1 MRNYGQDSIISKKNE
16 PKKDAISFKKRIHFY
31 FDNAISKTKYF
42 ILFLLLISFLLGLI
56 MTIVHYSINQ
66 DKDGSFF
73 DNWWNSITTILGI
86 GSGTNWTDRII
97 NFLYWSFSVA
107 ISGSIIGFIAKG
119 ISNLVEQLKKGKSQV
134 ICKNHILIL
143 GWSNSI
149 FSILK
154 ELSIA
159 NENVKN
165 AVVIIFSELDNEKMQ
180 DEIAAKVD
188 VKLNLKI
195 ITRSGDSTNPIELEM
210 ANPTDAKNII
220 VLGQNQNQNSDTKVV
235 TTILALHSMLK
246 KTNISIIAQIN
257 DAKHVKNISQI
268 KNINIIPVLSKNII
282 TNLTAQILRQNGIGT
297 VILDLLDF
305 DGDEIYFSEIPQLV
319 GKTYL
324 EALLSLDDSSV
335 MGIIDIENQTQ
346 LNPDNNT
353 IINTGDKLIVI
364 SKDDDTVI
372 YSSAQLANQNNFI
385 LPEGSSE
392 KKDNNILF
400 IGWSSIGIDI
410 VTSLVTF
417 LNSTSKITV
426 LYHSEYI
433 DLSNVSINIYNNI
446 KIEFISVSESDF
458 DLETFVKKGN
468 YKDIM
473 IIGYTD
479 KLSIPEADTMT
490 LLEMLKLDNIKQ
502 NELTNKFRVIAQI
515 LDSSKAKL
523 AEFTETEELIISDN
537 LVALLMSQLIENPNL
552 HFVFNDLFDAEGAS
566 LNICP
571 IEEYAELNTEISF
584 ADLVFTA
591 GKRNQSAIGFKI
603 ENTNISNHTDG
614 IFLNPSKKTKINP
627 KKGDQIIVIS
637 STIY

>member
-16 PKKDAISFKKRIHFY
+16 PKKDAISYKKRIHFY

>member
-1 MRNYGQDSIISKKNE
+1 MRNYAQDSIISNKNE
-16 PKKDAISFKKRIHFY
+16 PKKDAISYKKRIHFY

-66 DKDGSFF
+66 DKEGYFF
-73 DNWWNSITTILGI
+73 DNWWTSITTILGI
-86 GSGTNWTDRII
+86 GSGATWTDRII

-119 ISNLVEQLKKGKSQV
+119 ISNLVEELKKGKSQV

-159 NENVKN
+159 NKNVKN
-165 AVVIIFSELDNEKMQ
+165 AVVIIFSELDNEIMQ
-180 DEIAAKVD
+180 DEIAAKINF
-188 VKLNLKI
+188 KLNLKI
-195 ITRSGDSTNPIELEM
+195 ITRSGDTSNPIELEM

-220 VLGQNQNQNSDTKVV
+220 VLGQDQNSDTKVI

-246 KTNISIIAQIN
+246 KSNISIITQIN
-257 DAKHVKNISQI
+257 NPKQVKNISQI
-268 KNINIIPVLSKNII
+268 KNLNIIPVLSKNII
-282 TNLTAQILRQNGIGT
+282 TNLTAQTLRKNGIGA

-324 EALLSLDDSSV
+324 EALLSFDDSSV
-335 MGIIDIENQTQ
+335 IGIIDIENQTQ

-364 SKDDDTVI
+364 SKDDDTII
-372 YSSAQLANQNNFI
+372 YSTAQLANQNNFI

-410 VTSLVTF
+410 VTSLVPF

-426 LYHSEYI
+426 LYFPEYV
-433 DLSNVSINIYNNI
+433 DPSNISINIYNNI
-446 KIEFISVSESDF
+446 KIEFIPVSGSDF

-468 YKDIM
+468 YKEIM
-473 IIGYTD
+473 IIGNTD

-502 NELTNKFRVIAQI
+502 NELTDKFRVIAQI

-537 LVALLMSQLIENPNL
+537 LVALLLSQLVENPDL

-566 LNICP
+566 INMCP

-591 GKRNQSAIGFKI
+591 GKRNQSAIGIKI
-603 ENTNISNHTDG
+603 ENTNISNHTEG
-614 IFLNPSKKTKINP
+614 VFLNPSKKMKINP
-627 KKGDQIIVIS
+627 KNGDQIIVIS
-637 STIY
+637 SKLD